1 MNKLRITLVIISSA
15 FASAQAIGDEVLNL
29 KLDCEGELWVL
40 NQNSRSEQK
49 WTDSFHIRNN
59 ILVRDGVKLKVFDHA
74 IVAVE
79 SPKDISGYAFSL
91 GRLDGKLTYTW
102 NTPDNKSRFNFQAE
116 CRIAEVKEKLF

>member
-116 CRIAEVKEKLF
+116 CRKAEAKEKLF

>member
-1 MNKLRITLVIISSA
+1 LRISFIFIVVLSLISPI
-15 FASAQAIGDEVLNL
+15 AQAIGDEVLNL
-29 KLDCEGELWVL
+29 NLDREGELWVL

-79 SPKDISGYAFSL
+79 SPKDTSGYAFSL

-116 CRIAEVKEKLF
+116 CRKAEAKEKLF